1 LDVIALRKPILE
13 NFGESDP
20 ASKAKAA
27 AQSLL
32 NDRIAETEVEYPK
45 APSTITFHLS
55 AYRVKQFTTA
65 ADQEL
70 SYRQCLPL

>member
-20 ASKAKAA
+20 SSKNAA

-32 NDRIAETEVEYPK
+32 DRIAETEVEYPK
-45 APSTITFHLS
+45 ALSTITFS
-55 AYRVKQFTTA
+55 FI
-65 ADQEL
+65 D
-70 SYRQCLPL
+70 LPGRAIYYCR